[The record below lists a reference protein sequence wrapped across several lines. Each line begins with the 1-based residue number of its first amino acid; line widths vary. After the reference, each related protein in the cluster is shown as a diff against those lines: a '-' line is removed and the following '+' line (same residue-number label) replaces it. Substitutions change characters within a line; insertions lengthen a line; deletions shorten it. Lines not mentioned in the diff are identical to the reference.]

1 MDNFDIKSAKFIVFI
16 IVICG
21 IFAALVGNAYRYL
34 PSENDKN
41 TIKLEQKESPE
52 FIAEE
57 KEYTEEETVGK
68 KLIVKEKDEEIINE
82 KVKREPEKEIE
93 ELEVIKPEQDNN
105 DNELDNSLAK
115 AKKYVEDKDYS
126 KALAEYQKALTLANE
141 DKEKALCYEQ
151 IANIHA
157 VSKHYGS
164 ALSSAQKAFNLAPT
178 TSREVLLARLYYK
191 TGNPER
197 ANQRM
202 QNVLQRDFSMD
213 K

>member
-82 KVKREPEKEIE
+82 KVKPESEKDVE
-93 ELEVIKPEQDNN
+93 ELEVIKPDQDNN

-164 ALSSAQKAFNLAPT
+164 ALSNAQKAFNLA
-178 TSREVLLARLYYK
+178 SREVLLARLYYK

>member
-82 KVKREPEKEIE
+82 KVKPESEKDVE
-93 ELEVIKPEQDNN
+93 ELEVIKPDQDNN

-164 ALSSAQKAFNLAPT
+164 ALSNAQKAFNLAPT